1 MRLWSVEINGYRSF
15 SKEMVLHLDPTVTIV
30 IGANDHGKTNLL
42 EALTHLNRG
51 TTFDKERDLNWDH
64 IEEPEEFPYLNFTF
78 RLDDDDRAEVLRI
91 AQEKLAELAKT
102 AAAAPTP
109 AAAADSSQDA
119 QPTLAAAAE
128 ATLTLDKVPGT
139 ISCSKRGLTK
149 PITFT
154 KLASLPEGTA
164 TKFMATAMP
173 RVELIKA
180 HETVP
185 DSVSITELS
194 ADTHEFMRGI
204 FYYAGLSADEFETLF
219 SQTDATMMRLE
230 KAQQQLN
237 TTLRAN
243 WTQGSDLE
251 FRLYHDSK
259 TDRIVLRIKD
269 PAVSGRLVRA
279 SQRSSGFT
287 HFFTLKTILN
297 ARQRE
302 HPANSYI
309 FLFDEPGIYLH
320 PAGQYDL
327 LQVLDTIGKSNQ
339 IVYSTHSLFMLNKTF
354 PSRHRLVLKSKEGTT
369 LDGKPCA
376 GRWGAAIDA
385 LGLSLAGTILF
396 AQHILL
402 AEGDSDPIYVPA
414 VLQKL
419 VALKQADTDLNA
431 FSVISTESSKN
442 ADALIRILSESAPK
456 PHLAILVDGDEGGK
470 GRLKSLQGI
479 LKVQEISSRALLDGT
494 TIEDYLPLVGEL
506 YVRAVADYVTKVKES
521 QGIPVANPDEFR
533 QEFRKSFREAFE
545 EGKVTK
551 GVAAWAASAGQKL
564 GGLEN
569 APSKLGIAREYILLL
584 EETPSEKFT
593 PQSLQRPLK
602 LLEWI
607 REILPVPEL
616 REAAKAILKAEM

>member
-1 MRLWSVEINGYRSF
+1 MRLSSVEIAGYRSF
-15 SKEMVLHLDPTVTIV
+15 SKRVTLHFDSTVTII

-42 EALTHLNRG
+42 EALTHLNKD
-51 TTFDKERDLNWDH
+51 TEFDDERDVNWDH
-64 IEEPEEFPYLNFTF
+64 IEEPEEYPYLSFTF
-78 RLDDDDRAEVLRI
+78 QLDEKDRNEILSI
-91 AQEKLAELAKT
+91 AQAKLAEAAKPAD
-102 AAAAPTP
+102 AATTTTP
-109 AAAADSSQDA
+109 APNATPNGQPVPPVQPASS
-119 QPTLAAAAE
+119 
-128 ATLTLDKVPGT
+128 LTLDKVPAR
-139 ISCSKRGLTK
+139 ISGFKKGLTK
-149 PITFT
+149 PLTFT
-154 KLASLPEGTA
+154 KLDGLPDGTA
-164 TKFMATAMP
+164 TKFMTTAAP

-185 DSVSITELS
+185 DSVSLDELDE
-194 ADTHEFMRGI
+194 DTHEFMRGI
-204 FYYAGLSADEFETLF
+204 FYYAGLSSDEFETLF

-237 TTLRAN
+237 ATLRAN

-251 FRLYHDSK
+251 FRLVHESK

-297 ARQRE
+297 ARQQE

-339 IVYSTHSLFMLNKTF
+339 VVYSTHSLFMLNKTF
-354 PSRHRLVLKSKEGTT
+354 PARHRLVVKSTDGTA

-396 AQHILL
+396 AQYVLL
-402 AEGDSDPIYVPA
+402 AEGDSDPIYIPA

-419 VALKQADTDLNA
+419 VALEEANIDLNA

-442 ADALIRILSESAPK
+442 ADALIRILSDGTPK
-456 PHLAILVDGDEGGK
+456 PHIAVMVDGDDGGK
-470 GRLKSLQGI
+470 ARLKSMAGI
-479 LKVQEISSRALLDGT
+479 LKSGNIPFKQLLEGT

-506 YVRAVADYVTKVKES
+506 YVRAVADYVAKVKET
-521 QGIPVANPDEFR
+521 QGAPVANLDEFR
-533 QEFRKSFREAFE
+533 QEFRKSYREGFE

-551 GVAAWAASAGQKL
+551 AVAVWAATAGQKL
-564 GGLEN
+564 GALDN
-569 APSKLGIAREYILLL
+569 PPSKLGIAREYVMLL
-584 EETPSEKFT
+584 EAAPADKFT
-593 PQSLQRPLK
+593 AQSLRRPLELMK
-602 LLEWI
+602 WI
-607 REILPVPEL
+607 REILPVSEL
-616 REAAKAILKAEM
+616 RESAKAILQAD

>member
-1 MRLWSVEINGYRSF
+1 MRLSSVEIRGYRSF
-15 SKEMVLHLDPTVTIV
+15 SKPVTLHFDPTVTII

-42 EALTHLNRG
+42 EALTHLNKD
-51 TTFDKERDLNWDH
+51 TEFDNERDVNWDH
-64 IEEPEEFPYLNFTF
+64 IEEPEEYPYLHFTF
-78 RLDDDDRAEVLRI
+78 TLDEEDRAEILEI
-91 AQEKLAELAKT
+91 AQAKLAEATRAAET
-102 AAAAPTP
+102 ATSAQSGPNATP
-109 AAAADSSQDA
+109 DG
-119 QPTLAAAAE
+119 QPVPAVPPE
-128 ATLTLDKVPGT
+128 ATLTVDKVPAT
-139 ISCSKRGLTK
+139 ISCSKKGLTK
-149 PITFT
+149 PLTFT
-154 KLASLPEGTA
+154 KLPGLPEGTA
-164 TKFMATAMP
+164 TKFMATSVP

-185 DSVSITELS
+185 DSVSLAELHE
-194 ADTHEFMRGI
+194 DTHEFMRGI
-204 FYYAGLSADEFETLF
+204 FYYAGLSSDEFETLF

-237 TTLRAN
+237 NTLRAN

-251 FRLYHDSK
+251 FRLDHESK
-259 TDRIVLRIKD
+259 TDRIILRIKD

-297 ARQRE
+297 ARQQE
-302 HPANSYI
+302 HPADSYI

-339 IVYSTHSLFMLNKTF
+339 VIYSTHSLFMLNKTF
-354 PSRHRLVLKSKEGTT
+354 PARHRLVVKSKDGTA

-402 AEGDSDPIYVPA
+402 AEGDSDPIYIPA
-414 VLQKL
+414 LLQKL
-419 VALKQADTDLNA
+419 VALGQANVDLNA

-442 ADALIRILSESAPK
+442 ADALIRILSDGAPK
-456 PHLAILVDGDEGGK
+456 PHIAVIVDGDEGGK
-470 GRLKSLQGI
+470 SRLKSMMGI
-479 LKVQEISSRALLDGT
+479 MKSGNIQSKQLLEGT
-494 TIEDYLPLVGEL
+494 TIEDYLPLLGEL
-506 YVRAVADYVTKVKES
+506 YVRAVADYVAKVKETH
-521 QGIPVANPDEFR
+521 GTPVENLDDFR
-533 QEFRKSFREAFE
+533 QEFRKSYREAFE

-551 GVAAWAASAGQKL
+551 GVATWAASAGQKL
-564 GGLEN
+564 GGLDGP
-569 APSKLGIAREYILLL
+569 PSKLGIAREYIMML
-584 EETPSEKFT
+584 EGTAPDKFT
-593 PQSLQRPLK
+593 TQSLRRPLDLMK
-602 LLEWI
+602 WI

-616 REAAKAILKAEM
+616 RESAKTILKTD